1 MKKQLI
7 SETALLQSVYKLRQ
21 YMSEAPVPAP
31 GAAPAAAPV
40 ASGVPTA
47 ELEKAAPKAP
57 MGTEYWI
64 NGSRY
69 EKQPRGGWK
78 QTFQP
83 GDWGWNANQAK
94 SLSKYTGPNDP
105 AKEQAAQVA
114 TTAKNS
120 GKPPAPQQGAK
131 ASTPPAPKTGGTPAA
146 PKVGYEKDFPEATA
160 KELQTKL
167 NAAGEKLTVDGKM
180 GPATRA
186 AMARHPEITSQSPES
201 QAVSANYS
209 SANNDPT
216 QSTAPAAAAMAAMG
230 QATST
235 ATDAATGQGAQ
246 PTAPAPA
253 AAAPAAAPAVNPNNP
268 FGPKTDP
275 KVAAW
280 EKLSP
285 EQQKWMGGADP
296 TDPIILARMRA
307 AVPDK
312 APVAAPAPAAAAMAA
327 PSAVAESA
335 YSDLE
340 RIMSIVQYR

>member
-21 YMSEAPVPAP
+21 YMSEGPATGQPPAP
-31 GAAPAAAPV
+31 LTRYKTPAEYDAEIARFSKTSNPALAANKKYIDSLNAEKAVLMKQQAGQGAKATPGATPLPKGVAPSTAGGGR
-40 ASGVPTA
+40 GVQGGPTA
-47 ELEKAAPKAP
+47 A
-57 MGTEYWI
+57 
-64 NGSRY
+64 
-69 EKQPRGGWK
+69 
-78 QTFQP
+78 
-83 GDWGWNANQAK
+83 
-94 SLSKYTGPNDP
+94 
-105 AKEQAAQVA
+105 QAAQA
-114 TTAKNS
+114 
-120 GKPPAPQQGAK
+120 GQGAK
-131 ASTPPAPKTGGTPAA
+131 ASA

-201 QAVSANYS
+201 QAVSADYK
-209 SANNDPT
+209 SANTDPT

-230 QATST
+230 QAATT
-235 ATDAATGQGAQ
+235 AANATAAVPPAVGQGAQ
-246 PTAPAPA
+246 PSAPAAAPAP
-253 AAAPAAAPAVNPNNP
+253 AAPAAAPAVNPNNP

-312 APVAAPAPAAAAMAA
+312 APAAAPAAAPAPAGAAGYA
-327 PSAVAESA
+327 PKAVAESA
-335 YSDLE
+335 YSDLD